1 MLKTKNTLT
10 EFIELLYQL
19 YIRSNQ
25 QNENNHNQIQIMS
38 MHRAKC
44 LEWDYVVVHDV
55 TEGWFF
61 SDKNTKICLK

>member
-1 MLKTKNTLT
+1 MT

-25 QNENNHNQIQIMS
+25 QNENNPNQIQIMS
-38 MHRAKC
+38 MHRAKF

-55 TEGWFF
+55 TEGVFLVI
-61 SDKNTKICLK
+61 KIPKYVMK